1 MFSIF
6 KPNPRKK
13 LEKLYKQ
20 KLELAM
26 LAQRKGDIRSYS
38 MITSEAQDVWVE
50 ITKLDEKLQ

>member
-26 LAQRKGDIRSYS
+26 IAQRNGDIRSYS
-38 MITSEAQDVWVE
+38 TITSEAQDIWEE
-50 ITKLDEKLQ
+50 IKKFDAKKQ